1 MTTDALL
8 SLLLTAKQQAGLAK
22 ALYGGREA
30 VKEYAESQ
38 AARYRY
44 FEIANHRAAALI
56 FRDHYHFSVCGSN
69 DRQDWLQNATTG
81 KGSVGRLV
89 AHRGFIEAAEWIR
102 REVVRSDLMEIV
114 LQHDLPGVIGGHSL
128 GGAVAQILALEERF
142 GATQV
147 VTLGSPKVWERSS
160 AASYYAYGFELHR
173 FVTEGDIVP
182 YMPFAIG
189 AWLTGRPAYVHAS
202 AAMRLAEDGSV
213 AIDELGIFR
222 RAIKAATQTT
232 QLAVAVGLMLVNR
245 RLPDAHGIDR
255 YCESIKA
262 SIERVSNA

>member
-22 ALYGGREA
+22 ALYGGRES

-44 FEIANHRAAALI
+44 FEIANHRAAALV

-81 KGSVGRLV
+81 KGNVGRLV

-102 REVVRSDLMEIV
+102 REVMRSDLMDIV

-142 GATQV
+142 QASQV
-147 VTLGSPKVWERSS
+147 VTLGAPKVWEKTS

-213 AIDELGIFR
+213 AIDELGVIR
-222 RAIKAATQTT
+222 KIARAAKQTT
-232 QLAVAVGLMLVNR
+232 QLGLAALTLIVGR
-245 RLPDAHGIDR
+245 RISDAHSIGR
-255 YCESIKA
+255 YCESIEA
-262 SIERVSNA
+262 GLRNVSSD